1 MTWLLDSN
9 VLVALAIDTHEFHAR
24 ASRWFAREKG
34 HFATCAVTQGAL
46 LRLHMTLAKD
56 RTAEAAW
63 ASLGGFVAH
72 PRHEF
77 WAAGFGYTELVD
89 PVIQGADVLLER
101 IFHRPFFGF
110 GLELANKTQR
120 LSLAK
125 LHPVDINQAIAQ

>member
-77 WAAGFGYTELVD
+77 WAAGFGYTELE
-89 PVIQGADVLLER
+89 PAHIMGAKQVTDAWLA
-101 IFHRPFFGF
+101 
-110 GLELANKTQR
+110 ELARRKGGK
-120 LSLAK
+120 LATFDAG
-125 LHPVDINQAIAQ
+125 LARGHPKVAIVVSVL